1 MLRRYADVIFIT
13 ILVVLLGACASGK
26 DTAQSAAQRQAQET
40 IKNSS
45 AGQNDET
52 AVKAREVQDGQI
64 MDLSKVDASEETN
77 WMNPKNPPDLKRK
90 YQKGPFSVVLP
101 EDLYPVKTNVSP
113 SSGLFKF
120 QNADAFVYIF
130 SPRGV
135 EASAFL
141 DINLNT
147 LSLSQ
152 PKGYHDMTI
161 DLKGNTLKMSYRYD
175 GSPDGYIRYAD
186 IQKSYQ
192 PPGMRVS
199 VLLVKNP
206 SVYSNLQRAYQ
217 GMLGTLKPE
226 DN

>member
-1 MLRRYADVIFIT
+1 MRKGIILIT

-26 DTAQSAAQRQAQET
+26 DTAQSAAQKQGQEAVR
-40 IKNSS
+40 NGG
-45 AGQNDET
+45 AGQNEGT
-52 AVKAREVQDGQI
+52 AVKSQEVQDGRI
-64 MDLSKVDASEETN
+64 MDLSKVDSSEETN

-90 YQKGPFSVVLP
+90 YQKGSFSVVLP
-101 EDLYPVKTNVSP
+101 EDLYPVKTDVSP

-135 EASAFL
+135 EASTFL

-147 LSLSQ
+147 LSLGQ
-152 PKGYHDMTI
+152 PKGFHDMAI
-161 DLKGNTLKMSYRYD
+161 DLRGNTLKMSYRYD
-175 GSPDGYIRYAD
+175 GSLDGYIRYAD

-199 VLLVKNP
+199 VLLVKDP
-206 SVYSNLQRAYQ
+206 SVYSNLQHAYQ
-217 GMLGTLKPE
+217 GVLGTLKPE
-226 DN
+226 NN

>member
-1 MLRRYADVIFIT
+1 MRKLIIAIT

-26 DTAQSAAQRQAQET
+26 DTAQSAAQRQTQEA
-40 IKNSS
+40 SRSGS
-45 AGQNDET
+45 AGQNDGA
-52 AVKAREVQDGQI
+52 AVKSHEVQDAQI
-64 MDLSKVDASEETN
+64 MDVSTIDASEETN
-77 WMNPKNPPDLKRK
+77 WMNPNNPPELKRK

-101 EDLYPVKTNVSP
+101 EDLYPVKTSVSP

-130 SPRGV
+130 SPRGI
-135 EASAFL
+135 EASALL

-147 LSLSQ
+147 LSLGD

-192 PPGMRVS
+192 PPAMKVS
-199 VLLVKNP
+199 VLMVKDP

-217 GMLGTLKPE
+217 GVLGTLKQE
-226 DN
+226 NN

>member
-1 MLRRYADVIFIT
+1 MHKGIIFVT

-26 DTAQSAAQRQAQET
+26 DTGQSAAQKQPQET
-40 IKNSS
+40 ITSS
-45 AGQNDET
+45 AGQNDES

-77 WMNPKNPPDLKRK
+77 WMNPKNPPELKRK
-90 YQKGPFSVVLP
+90 YQKGSFSVVLP
-101 EDLYPVKTNVSP
+101 DDLYPVKTNASP

-120 QNADAFVYIF
+120 QHTDAFMYVF

-147 LSLSQ
+147 LSLNQ

-199 VLLVKNP
+199 VLLVKDS
-206 SVYSNLQRAYQ
+206 SVYSNLQRTYQ
-217 GMLGTLKPE
+217 SVLGTLKPE
-226 DN
+226 NN

>member
-1 MLRRYADVIFIT
+1 MHKLIIVIT

-26 DTAQSAAQRQAQET
+26 DTAQSAAQRQTQEAGR
-40 IKNSS
+40 NAN
-45 AGQNDET
+45 AGQSDAT
-52 AVKAREVQDGQI
+52 AVKAREIQDGRI
-64 MDLSKVDASEETN
+64 MDLSTLDASEETN
-77 WMNPKNPPDLKRK
+77 WMNPKNPPELKRK

-101 EDLYPVKTNVSP
+101 EELYPVKTSISP

-130 SPRGV
+130 SPRGI

-147 LSLSQ
+147 LSLGDQ
-152 PKGYHDMTI
+152 KGYHDMTI

-175 GSPDGYIRYAD
+175 GAPDGYIRYAD

-192 PPGMRVS
+192 PPVMKVS
-199 VLLVKNP
+199 VLMVKDP
-206 SVYSNLQRAYQ
+206 SVYSNLQRTYQ
-217 GMLGTLKPE
+217 GVLGTLKE
-226 DN
+226 ENN

>member
-1 MLRRYADVIFIT
+1 MHKGIIVIT

-26 DTAQSAAQRQAQET
+26 DTAQTAAQRQAQEAGR
-40 IKNSS
+40 NSS
-45 AGQNDET
+45 AAHNDEA
-52 AVKAREVQDGQI
+52 AVKAREVQDIQI
-64 MDLSKVDASEETN
+64 MDLSGLDASEEAN
-77 WMNPKNPPDLKRK
+77 WMNPKNPPELKRK

-101 EDLYPVKTNVSP
+101 EDLYPVKTSVSP

-120 QNADAFVYIF
+120 KNADAFVYIF

-135 EASAFL
+135 QASAFL

-147 LSLSQ
+147 LSLNE

-161 DLKGNTLKMSYRYD
+161 DLKGNALKMSYRYD

-192 PPGMRVS
+192 PPGMKVS
-199 VLLVKNP
+199 VLLVKDP

-217 GMLGTLKPE
+217 GVLGTLKPE
-226 DN
+226 SN

>member
-1 MLRRYADVIFIT
+1 MHKGIIVIT

-26 DTAQSAAQRQAQET
+26 DTAQSATQKQAPET

-45 AGQNDET
+45 AAQNGET
-52 AVKAREVQDGQI
+52 AVKSSDVQDAQM
-64 MDLSKVDASEETN
+64 MDVSTIDVTEETN

-130 SPRGV
+130 SPQGV

-161 DLKGNTLKMSYRYD
+161 ELEGNTLKMSYRYD

-186 IQKSYQ
+186 IQKTYQ

-199 VLLVKNP
+199 VLLLKDP

-217 GMLGTLKPE
+217 GVLGTLKPE
-226 DN
+226 TN